1 VTRFSS
7 ARQDDMISRKMVWTS
22 WSFSG
27 PGLLSATLAQHLR
40 FALGAEHRRIG
51 LGLHV
56 ADFLRHLAAAA
67 QELEDLRVDRI
78 DLFAQG
84 L

>member
-1 VTRFSS
+1 
-7 ARQDDMISRKMVWTS
+7 
-22 WSFSG
+22 
-27 PGLLSATLAQHLR
+27 
-40 FALGAEHRRIG
+40 
-51 LGLHV
+51 V